1 MSRDVQEDSTGPASR
16 RQQFGSGA
24 LLEQV
29 RLAGLPAQIPLQT
42 ADAVLF
48 VGKAARV
55 LRDSS
60 IGSGGG
66 AGQWETGSS
75 GGGAESQPRGGGG
88 AAWRPEADGLET
100 ALQLQ
105 RLATQPAFDRLAFQ
119 SVVETSRKQV
129 GVAV

>member
-60 IGSGGG
+60 VGG

>member
-1 MSRDVQEDSTGPASR
+1 MQEDSTEPASR
-16 RQQFGSGA
+16 RPRCESGA

-29 RLAGLPAQIPLQT
+29 RLAALPAQIPLQT

-55 LRDSS
+55 LRDSN
-60 IGSGGG
+60 IGSGSAGG

-75 GGGAESQPRGGGG
+75 GGGAESKPRGGGA

-105 RLATQPAFDRLAFQ
+105 RLATQPPFDRLAFQ

-129 GVAV
+129 GAAV